1 MFFKTNKIKYLRK
14 KLKDKIWVKNRIKLL
29 LNFSKEMNY
38 YRMFDCS
45 DFFRGYQLAKR
56 NRIWAD
62 KREKQINR
70 QLHFLE
76 HLLKK

>member
-14 KLKDKIWVKNRIKLL
+14 KLKDNVWVKDRIKLL
-29 LNFSKEMNY
+29 LHFSNKMNH

-70 QLHFLE
+70 QLLFLE
-76 HLLKK
+76 GLFKK